1 MTTDPIQEPRDPAAA
16 QEAHALR
23 EALARFP
30 TLHSLHT
37 SPDWRMLGPRLAA
50 HLGGVRL
57 HPAARAPAASS
68 DPARVRVV
76 QWNLEHGNR
85 FEEIARAL
93 ESHPDLVHAD
103 VLSLNEVDLGM
114 ARSGNRDVA
123 ADLAARL
130 GLHGAWAAMFLENTR
145 GRDDDALF
153 AVDEADRESLFGLGL
168 LSRWPI
174 TAARCVPLPGPEAL
188 LFDRE
193 RMVGGFV
200 ALVCHIAHPVTPFTA
215 VTVHLEVHR
224 SRAHRQMQMKI
235 LLEALAAELS
245 PVVLSGDWNTHT
257 FDRGRRRTVARAA
270 WALLAHPTEDLA
282 RRLRRPDQGAHHEP
296 LFEELERSGFEW
308 RRYVDDAP
316 TLTLRFSR
324 LGEVHALPWPLR
336 DIASRGLG
344 WAEQR
349 VRLRLD
355 WIAARGFRHELGS
368 GHTVEGLD
376 GPGRASDHAP
386 IVANVVL

>member
-1 MTTDPIQEPRDPAAA
+1 MMNEPIPDGRDPASR
-16 QEAHALR
+16 EAHALR
-23 EALARFP
+23 SAFASFP
-30 TLHSLHT
+30 TLRALHA
-37 SPDWRMLGPRLAA
+37 SPDWPRLGARLEA

-57 HPAARAPAASS
+57 YTAPRPPAPSA
-68 DPARVRVV
+68 DPGRVRVV
-76 QWNLEHGNR
+76 QWNIEHGNR

-93 ESHPDLVHAD
+93 EGDPDLLHAD
-103 VLSLNEVDLGM
+103 LLSLNEVDLGM

-123 ADLAARL
+123 GDLAARL

-145 GRDDDALF
+145 GRDDDALH
-153 AVDEADRESLFGLGL
+153 AVDENDRESLFGLAL

-193 RMVGGFV
+193 RIVGRFV
-200 ALVCHIAHPVTPFTA
+200 ALVAHLAHPVTPFVA

-224 SRAHRQMQMKI
+224 SRAHRQAQMKK
-235 LLEALAAELS
+235 LLDSLAGELS
-245 PVVLSGDWNTHT
+245 PVVLAGDWNTHT

-270 WALLAHPTEDLA
+270 WALLAQPTDDLS
-282 RRLRRPDQGAHHEP
+282 RRLRQPDRGEHHEP
-296 LFEELERSGFEW
+296 LFDELRRSGFEW
-308 RRYVDDAP
+308 HPYVDGEP

-336 DIASRGLG
+336 DLASRGLG
-344 WAEQR
+344 WAERR

-355 WIAARGFRHELGS
+355 WIAARGVRQDQGS
-368 GHTVEGLD
+368 GHTVQGLD
-376 GPGRASDHAP
+376 GPGLASDHAP
-386 IVANVVL
+386 IVANLVL